1 MERIIIYGILLV
13 IFTLIINLLKYDNNF
28 KGLNYESSILE
39 VISYVSNSLI
49 GGAYL
54 GIQPISS
61 ISKILIIILSVLKY
75 LILFEVLLK
84 FSIPKEHYNI
94 FKGVEQIID
103 LETQKIN

>member
-1 MERIIIYGILLV
+1 MERIIIYAILLV

-28 KGLNYESSILE
+28 KGLNYESTIVE
-39 VISYVSNSLI
+39 VIAYVSNSLI

-54 GIQPISS
+54 GIHPISS

-84 FSIPKEHYNI
+84 FSTPLEHLNI

-103 LETQKIN
+103 LESKKFN

>member
-28 KGLNYESSILE
+28 KGLNYESTIVE
-39 VISYVSNSLI
+39 VIAYVSNSLI

-54 GIQPISS
+54 GIHPISS

-84 FSIPKEHYNI
+84 FSTPLEHLNI

-103 LETQKIN
+103 LESKKFN